1 MKPFLIFSLR
11 GQLIFVFVLLAK
23 LVSLLKLE
31 RRHFHVEDVTAK
43 EESSKYLFSQ
53 WWSNI
58 FSGMTIFLCKDRA
71 LIMLLAAR
79 GLNFF
84 IGIFRLPGSDPSGTS
99 TLALL
104 GGWSCSSSSEEGGTE
119 DCTLPNGNST
129 SQVRGVVAKDWP
141 LSTDSSSLLGMRRS
155 KAAMSEL
162 RRGLDVF
169 YFLFLFYFA
178 RAGTA
183 QLKKEC
189 AYVYGC
195 CLPLIRLMRAEELV
209 ERTFLVVS
217 KLELKRV
224 GTGPAVM
231 GLWSISTPR
240 RELTTVMP
248 GHVSRLNAGLPL
260 MIAAG
265 EGRACSNS

>member
-1 MKPFLIFSLR
+1 
-11 GQLIFVFVLLAK
+11 
-23 LVSLLKLE
+23 
-31 RRHFHVEDVTAK
+31 
-43 EESSKYLFSQ
+43 
-53 WWSNI
+53 
-58 FSGMTIFLCKDRA
+58 
-71 LIMLLAAR
+71 MLLAAR

-129 SQVRGVVAKDWP
+129 SQVRGVAAKVWP
-141 LSTDSSSLLGMRRS
+141 LSTVSSSLLGMRRS

-162 RRGLDVF
+162 RRELECV

-183 QLKKEC
+183 QLKVKC

-217 KLELKRV
+217 KLELKRM

-265 EGRACSNS
+265 EGRACRSS